1 VRVSLE
7 CVSAGDL
14 EVRLEP
20 EVSVPVGLRRLDAV
34 DGGPLVAGAV
44 VRKLNISKLCFVATW
59 EES

>member
-1 VRVSLE
+1 MRVSLE

-44 VRKLNISKLCFVATW
+44 DVTDVLGRLTSNPKSL
-59 EES
+59 